1 MSSRRQ
7 EFIDKFGR
15 TVTGCMINCTHK
27 EYRYSVL
34 VKNASD
40 AQINKE
46 FIHVA
51 VLWYMA
57 FTISTLS
64 INRKWTLAKAKLCH
78 KKAKC
83 GMNTISDGVILAY
96 LDGGVIL

>member
-1 MSSRRQ
+1 MASRRQ
-7 EFIDKFGR
+7 ELVDKFGR
-15 TVTGCMINCTHK
+15 TITGDMIKCTHK

-40 AQINKE
+40 AEINKR
-46 FIHVA
+46 FIHA
-51 VLWYMA
+51 TVLWYMA

-64 INRKWTLAKAKLCH
+64 INRKWTLAKAKFCH

-83 GMNTISDGVILAY
+83 GMDTISDGVILAY
-96 LDGGVIL
+96 LDGEIIF

>member
-34 VKNASD
+34 VKNASG
-40 AQINKE
+40 AQSTKNL
-46 FIHVA
+46 FIWQFSGIW
-51 VLWYMA
+51 LLRYP
-57 FTISTLS
+57 
-64 INRKWTLAKAKLCH
+64 RCQ
-78 KKAKC
+78 
-83 GMNTISDGVILAY
+83 
-96 LDGGVIL
+96 